1 MSLQP
6 TRNRVRISGDATIIE
21 LAIPV
26 HGFGGSG
33 GEDATCHIC
42 RHSFCHREECC
53 RAPTHL
59 ACCTQG
65 ICTSCVARLA
75 KRCRCSDTCGA
86 VVAMCPYCR
95 EMSPIPALDL
105 YRGSVL
111 KECRS
116 CAAASAAPVPSPV
129 PAPAPTPAS
138 AVVAASA
145 SSVSD
150 GGHVDDM
157 DLDDAELYG
166 PLQPRRPPAAAAAA
180 AAPSSLA
187 LDASL
192 LEYLFP

>member
-1 MSLQP
+1 
-6 TRNRVRISGDATIIE
+6 
-21 LAIPV
+21 
-26 HGFGGSG
+26 
-33 GEDATCHIC
+33 
-42 RHSFCHREECC
+42 
-53 RAPTHL
+53 
-59 ACCTQG
+59 
-65 ICTSCVARLA
+65 
-75 KRCRCSDTCGA
+75 
-86 VVAMCPYCR
+86 MCPYCR